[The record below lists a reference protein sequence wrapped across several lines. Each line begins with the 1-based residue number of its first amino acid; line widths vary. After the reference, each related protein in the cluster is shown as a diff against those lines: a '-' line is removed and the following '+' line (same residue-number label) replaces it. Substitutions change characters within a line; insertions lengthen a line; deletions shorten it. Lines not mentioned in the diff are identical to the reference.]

1 VKAFSRDLKRVRWPL
16 NFKPS
21 RIDKYDGST
30 NPAEWLEVYR
40 LTIEAAGGDSYIMA
54 NDLPVCL
61 LALARTWLQGLP
73 MGSACSWSHFCRQF
87 ISNFRATCAWSGV
100 EWDLASMVQKVRD
113 SSLICNFTMKDPS
126 TSEEMLSIANK
137 YALAEEA
144 TLNTRE
150 KKKDKEPGPSDQPIS
165 SKSCDKKRKMDRSVN
180 NAERLRHNKEYR
192 PRPGEFEGFLDWIY
206 IFHP

>member
-54 NDLPVCL
+54 NDLPVGL

-113 SSLICNFTMKDPS
+113 SSLIRNFTMKDPS

-144 TLNTRE
+144 TLDTRE

-165 SKSCDKKRKMDRSVN
+165 SRSCDNKRKMDHSVN
-180 NAERLRHNKEYR
+180 NTERLCHNKEYR
-192 PRPGEFEGFLDWIY
+192 PRPGEFEGFLDRIY